1 MAQHKSEESP
11 LIVGTAGHIDHGKS
25 TLVEALTGT
34 DPDRLAEEKRRG
46 ITIELG
52 FARLPLPDGTSLGVV
67 DVPGHERFVRQMIAG
82 ASGIDLALLCI
93 AADDGIMPQTREHTA
108 VLQLLGITNC
118 VVALTKCDLVD
129 EDWIELVSEEVRA
142 GLEETP
148 FADAPIVPVSA
159 RTGQGLD
166 ELKRVLADQARELR
180 SITKEGPVRL
190 PIDRVFTI
198 KGAGTVITGTLWQGS
213 VTPDMELEVLPS
225 GILARVRSVQ
235 VHGSEVQESLAG
247 NRTALNL
254 AGVKKEDLK
263 PGDFLVTP
271 GTLEASNRFDA
282 QFTYLPATNTQ
293 TQAKPFESG
302 STVHIAHGTREVT
315 GRLLLMDGLSTL
327 APGQTAF
334 AQIRLD
340 VPLPVSRND
349 RFIVRS
355 FSPVHVIGGGTI
367 LNSIPHHRTNL
378 KDADRSLLTAL
389 TESDDL
395 AICHAIIDSSDIPIS
410 TKEISRIANLPA
422 ERIAKLLK
430 TEAENAKRP
439 EYVSLGANHE
449 LWAKRATV
457 QRHIMAMENIL
468 VTFHTNEPAA
478 TGMAINTL
486 KQRFPRHMPDE
497 CFKAL
502 LEEAIAAGKLVF
514 EKNEVSHPKAGAGA
528 RNLEKQAADSLYA
541 ALQSHGTTPPPVE
554 DVFEGAGLSVA
565 QGRKALLTLEQQGRA
580 ARVNKTYCFTA
591 EALQQLQDATV
602 KCLQEK
608 GSATATEL
616 KDAMGTSRKYA
627 IPLLEYFDEKR
638 ITKRSGDERSLA

>member
-1 MAQHKSEESP
+1 MAHHKSESP

-25 TLVEALTGT
+25 TLIEALTGT

-52 FARLPLPDGTSLGVV
+52 FARLPLPDETSLGVV

-118 VVALTKCDLVD
+118 VIALTKCDLVD
-129 EDWIELVSEEVRA
+129 EEWIELVSEEVRA
-142 GLEETP
+142 GLEGTP
-148 FADAPIVPVSA
+148 FADAPLVPVSA

-166 ELKRVLADQARELR
+166 ELKNVLADQARELR
-180 SITKEGPVRL
+180 SAFKEGPVRL

-198 KGAGTVITGTLWQGS
+198 KGAGTVVTGTLWQGS
-213 VTPDMELEVLPS
+213 VVPDMELEVVPS
-225 GILARVRSVQ
+225 GILTRVRSVQ
-235 VHGSEVQESLAG
+235 IHGSEVQESLAG

-254 AGVKKEDLK
+254 VGVKKEDLD
-263 PGDFLVTP
+263 PGDFLITP

-282 QFTYLPATNTQ
+282 QFTYLPATN

-315 GRLLLMDGLSTL
+315 GRLLLMDGLSEL
-327 APGQTAF
+327 APGQTTF

-340 VPLPVSRND
+340 VPLPISRSD

-355 FSPVHVIGGGTI
+355 FSPVCVIGGGSV

-378 KDADRSLLTAL
+378 RDADRSLLAAL
-389 TESDDL
+389 KESDDL
-395 AICHAIIDSSDIPIS
+395 AICHAIIDSYDIPVS
-410 TKEISRIANLPA
+410 EKEISRIANLPV
-422 ERIAKLLK
+422 ERIAKLLGS
-430 TEAENAKRP
+430 EAKSAKRP
-439 EYVSLGANHE
+439 EYTSLGANHG
-449 LWAKRATV
+449 LWAKRTTV

-468 VTFHTNEPAA
+468 VAFHANEPAA
-478 TGMAINTL
+478 TGLAINAL
-486 KQRFPRHMPDE
+486 NQRYPRHLPDE

-502 LEEAIAAGKLVF
+502 LEEAITTGKLVL
-514 EKNEVSHPKAGAGA
+514 EKNEISHPKAGAGA
-528 RNLEKQAADSLYA
+528 RNLEKQAADCLYA
-541 ALQSHGTTPPPVE
+541 ALHSHGTTPPPV
-554 DVFEGAGLSVA
+554 DDIFEEAGLNAA
-565 QGRKALLTLEQQGRA
+565 QGRKALLALEQQGRA
-580 ARVNKTYCFTA
+580 LRVNKTYCFTA
-591 EALQQLQDATV
+591 ESLQQLQEATV

-638 ITKRSGDERSLA
+638 ITKRSEDQRCLA